1 MVFFLYMISQPEI
14 NLKNQKNGLEEVERN
29 ANSQV
34 LKILNGNKCDL
45 EERREIRKDEGEA
58 FAMKKKQ
65 LIKISAKKMKH

>member
-1 MVFFLYMISQPEI
+1 M
-14 NLKNQKNGLEEVERN
+14 GEVERN

-34 LKILNGNKCDL
+34 LKILIGNKSDL